1 MTTKLILT
9 NEVTGLGAAGD
20 VVDVKDGYARNFLMP
35 RGLATPWTKGGQR
48 QLDQIRAARGKRAIA
63 SIEDARSLKASL
75 ESKPVVIAE
84 RAGQNGRLFGAV
96 SSKEVAEGI
105 KAIFDK
111 DIDRR
116 TVEFV
121 APIRALGE
129 HKATV
134 RLHEDIFANLVVQ
147 VIAAKGAAAKA

>member
-9 NEVTGLGAAGD
+9 NEVTGLGTAGD
-20 VVDVKDGYARNFLMP
+20 VVDVKDGYARNFLFP

-63 SIEDARSLKASL
+63 SLEEAQALKATL
-75 ESKPVVIAE
+75 ESKPVVISE

-96 SSKEVAEGI
+96 SSKEVAEGV
-105 KAIFDK
+105 KEIFGK

-116 TVEFV
+116 AVEFV
-121 APIRALGE
+121 TPIRALGE

-134 RLHEDIFANLVVQ
+134 RLHEDIFANLLVQ
-147 VIAAKGAAAKA
+147 VVAAKGAVKA

>member
-9 NEVTGLGAAGD
+9 NEVSGLGAAGD
-20 VVDVKDGYARNFLMP
+20 IVDVKDGYARNFLMP

-63 SIEDARSLKASL
+63 SIEEAQALKASL
-75 ESKPVVIAE
+75 ESKPVVISE

-96 SSKEVAEGI
+96 SSKEVAEGV
-105 KAIFDK
+105 KSMFDK

-116 TVEFV
+116 TVEFA
-121 APIRALGE
+121 APIRSLGE
-129 HKATV
+129 HRATF

-147 VIAAKGAAAKA
+147 VVAAKGSVKA

>member
-1 MTTKLILT
+1 MLFRSILT
-9 NEVTGLGAAGD
+9 HEVTGLGAAGD

-63 SIEDARSLKASL
+63 SIEEAQALKASL
-75 ESKPVVIAE
+75 ESKPLVLAE

-96 SSKEVAEGI
+96 SSKEVAEAV
-105 KAIFDK
+105 KEMFDK

-121 APIRALGE
+121 TPIRSLGE

-134 RLHEDIFANLVVQ
+134 RLHDDIFANLVIQ
-147 VIAAKGAAAKA
+147 VIAAKGAPAKA

>member
-1 MTTKLILT
+1 MTSKLILT
-9 NEVTGLGAAGD
+9 NEVSGLGAAGD
-20 VVDVKDGYARNFLMP
+20 VVEVKDGYARNYLMP

-63 SIEDARSLKASL
+63 NVEDAKSLKASL
-75 ESKPVVIAE
+75 ESKPLVIAE
-84 RAGQNGRLFGAV
+84 RAGENGRLFGAV
-96 SSKEVAEGI
+96 SSKEIAEGVT
-105 KAIFDK
+105 AMFGK

-116 TVEFV
+116 TVEFPT
-121 APIRALGE
+121 PIRALGE

-147 VIAAKGAAAKA
+147 VVAAKGAAKA